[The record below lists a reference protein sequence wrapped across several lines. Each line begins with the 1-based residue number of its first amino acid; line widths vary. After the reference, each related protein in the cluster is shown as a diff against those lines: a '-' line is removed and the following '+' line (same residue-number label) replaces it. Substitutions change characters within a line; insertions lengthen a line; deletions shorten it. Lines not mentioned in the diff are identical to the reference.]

1 MPRKIFSFLA
11 LKYSHEMF
19 YFIGQDVKFSFGIG
33 LEPEEETSNIN
44 DTDRLMSS
52 LGISSA
58 SSDKSNVGQ
67 NQYQKKEFQKDD
79 AKIIE
84 RYQKKIP
91 NAKMMELRQSLP
103 AWKEKDSITE
113 ALKNHQV
120 MVISGMTGC
129 GKSMCLEI
137 LGQFI

>member
-1 MPRKIFSFLA
+1 M
-11 LKYSHEMF
+11 
-19 YFIGQDVKFSFGIG
+19 
-33 LEPEEETSNIN
+33 EPEEETSNIN

>member
-1 MPRKIFSFLA
+1 
-11 LKYSHEMF
+11 
-19 YFIGQDVKFSFGIG
+19 
-33 LEPEEETSNIN
+33 
-44 DTDRLMSS
+44 MSS

-129 GKSMCLEI
+129 GKSMYLEM
-137 LGQFI
+137 LGQFITSIQLLKFLE

>member
-1 MPRKIFSFLA
+1 M
-11 LKYSHEMF
+11 
-19 YFIGQDVKFSFGIG
+19 
-33 LEPEEETSNIN
+33 EPEEETSNIN

-58 SSDKSNVGQ
+58 SSHKSNVGQ

-129 GKSMCLEI
+129 GKSMYLEI
-137 LGQFI
+137 LGQYNFLVTFLHFYHK

>member
-1 MPRKIFSFLA
+1 M
-11 LKYSHEMF
+11 
-19 YFIGQDVKFSFGIG
+19 
-33 LEPEEETSNIN
+33 EPEEETSNIN

-58 SSDKSNVGQ
+58 SSDKSNVAQ

-129 GKSMCLEI
+129 GKSMCSRNI
-137 LGQFI
+137 GPIFFIYLVFINFFSLFYHN

>member
-1 MPRKIFSFLA
+1 M
-11 LKYSHEMF
+11 
-19 YFIGQDVKFSFGIG
+19 
-33 LEPEEETSNIN
+33 EPEEETSNIN

-58 SSDKSNVGQ
+58 SSDKSNVAQ
-67 NQYQKKEFQKDD
+67 NQYQKKEFQRDD

-137 LGQFI
+137 LGQFIQILSSFI